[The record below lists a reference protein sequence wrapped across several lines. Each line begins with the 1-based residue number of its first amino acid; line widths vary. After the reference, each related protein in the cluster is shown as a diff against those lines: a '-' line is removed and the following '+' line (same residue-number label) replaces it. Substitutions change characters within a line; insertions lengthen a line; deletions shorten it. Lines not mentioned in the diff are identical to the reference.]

1 MNLENIDLVKISNSS
16 YKIYQLINSQ
26 RKNLTLEFDG
36 ISSPFGLEKFFNVY
50 YINWE
55 IDSVSLITLKQL
67 ELEFKDLILTSN
79 EQYKSWS
86 WLTNIK
92 EKKDFAPLLKTR
104 ILEKKKKFCVDSN
117 SSLFE
122 INYKSKLKIEINLDS
137 VWFNDKNKTFG
148 LLWVCNLIKPS
159 NSLII

>member
-1 MNLENIDLVKISNSS
+1 MNLENIDLVKISDSS

-26 RKNLTLEFDG
+26 RTNLKLEFNE

-55 IDSVSLITLKQL
+55 IDSTSLITLKQL
-67 ELEFKDLILTSN
+67 ELEFKDLVLTSN
-79 EQYKSWS
+79 DKYKSWS
-86 WLTNIK
+86 WSTNIK

-104 ILEKKKKFCVDSN
+104 VLEKKKKFCVNSD

-122 INYKSKLKIEINLDS
+122 INYKSKLNIEITLDS
-137 VWFNDKNKTFG
+137 IWFNDKNKTFG
-148 LLWVCNLIKPS
+148 LLWVCQAIKPS
-159 NSLII
+159 

>member
-1 MNLENIDLVKISNSS
+1 MNLENIDLVKISDSS

-26 RKNLTLEFDG
+26 RTNLKLEFNE

-55 IDSVSLITLKQL
+55 IDSTSLITLKQL
-67 ELEFKDLILTSN
+67 ELEFKDLVLTSN
-79 EQYKSWS
+79 DKYKSWS
-86 WLTNIK
+86 WTTNIK

-104 ILEKKKKFCVDSN
+104 VLEKKKKFCVNSD

-122 INYKSKLKIEINLDS
+122 INYKSKLNIEITLDS
-137 VWFNDKNKTFG
+137 IWFNDKNKTFG
-148 LLWVCNLIKPS
+148 LLWVCQSIKS
-159 NSLII
+159 S

>member
-1 MNLENIDLVKISNSS
+1 MNLENIDLVKISDSS

-26 RKNLTLEFDG
+26 RTNLKLEFNE

-55 IDSVSLITLKQL
+55 IDSTSLITLKPL
-67 ELEFKDLILTSN
+67 ELEFKDLVLTSN
-79 EQYKSWS
+79 DKYKSWS
-86 WLTNIK
+86 WSTNIK

-104 ILEKKKKFCVDSN
+104 VLEKKKKFCVNSD

-122 INYKSKLKIEINLDS
+122 INYKSKLNIEITLDS
-137 VWFNDKNKTFG
+137 IWFNDKNKTFG
-148 LLWVCNLIKPS
+148 LLWVCQAIKPS
-159 NSLII
+159 

>member
-1 MNLENIDLVKISNSS
+1 MNLENIDLVKISESS

-26 RKNLTLEFDG
+26 RTNLKLEFNE

-55 IDSVSLITLKQL
+55 IDSTSLITLKQL
-67 ELEFKDLILTSN
+67 ELEFKDLVLTSN
-79 EQYKSWS
+79 DKYKSWS
-86 WLTNIK
+86 WSTNIK

-104 ILEKKKKFCVDSN
+104 ILEKKKKFCVNSD

-122 INYKSKLKIEINLDS
+122 INYKSKLNIEITLDS
-137 VWFNDKNKTFG
+137 IWFNDKNKTFG
-148 LLWVCNLIKPS
+148 LLWVCQAIKPS
-159 NSLII
+159 